1 MPNIFI
7 NTERPIDRSIVAGI
21 NQPQREALKQSYVAG
36 SSYDINLY
44 FVKNDGT
51 YDSRSGGASTDV
63 QLAISTISEPKSGT
77 FTLTDGTDTT
87 AQIEY
92 GASAKDVQ
100 DALNALN
107 SDTGPNTGTASLVDV
122 DKRNDGQYTITWR
135 DLGTMTALSGAS
147 VSLFPESSPTASVA
161 ISGSSTEYAQ
171 QVVEIVRQPAIFQQS
186 WSEITNGHSATVAL
200 DSTRLL
206 QSLVVDQGEPFFIEV
221 KLDGETVAKEVITVE
236 ESTMPA
242 SAYSGRVIQ
251 SILDDFATNPGSNA
265 YFSASAWRTALSIN
279 NVDNTSDASKPI
291 STATQ
296 TALDAKASA
305 ASLTSH
311 TSDTSNPHSVTA
323 VQVGLGSANNTSDAD
338 KPISTATQTAL
349 DLKADDADLTSHT
362 SNTSNPHSVT
372 ASQVGLGSVDNTSD
386 ADKPV
391 STATQ
396 TALNLKA
403 DDADLTSHTGNT
415 SNPHS
420 VTAAQVGLGSAN
432 NTSDADKPVS
442 TATQTAL
449 DDKQGILAEGAFVD
463 GDKTRLD
470 KSVISDTTG
479 VTGADQVTNLISLTQ
494 AEYDATTPAA
504 STLYIITD

>member
-1 MPNIFI
+1 
-7 NTERPIDRSIVAGI
+7 
-21 NQPQREALKQSYVAG
+21 
-36 SSYDINLY
+36 
-44 FVKNDGT
+44 
-51 YDSRSGGASTDV
+51 
-63 QLAISTISEPKSGT
+63 
-77 FTLTDGTDTT
+77 
-87 AQIEY
+87 
-92 GASAKDVQ
+92 
-100 DALNALN
+100 
-107 SDTGPNTGTASLVDV
+107 
-122 DKRNDGQYTITWR
+122 
-135 DLGTMTALSGAS
+135 
-147 VSLFPESSPTASVA
+147 
-161 ISGSSTEYAQ
+161 
-171 QVVEIVRQPAIFQQS
+171 
-186 WSEITNGHSATVAL
+186 
-200 DSTRLL
+200 
-206 QSLVVDQGEPFFIEV
+206 
-221 KLDGETVAKEVITVE
+221 
-236 ESTMPA
+236 
-242 SAYSGRVIQ
+242 VIQ

-265 YFSASAWRTALSIN
+265 YFNASAWRTSLSIN
-279 NVDNTSDASKPI
+279 NVDNTSDVSKPI

-323 VQVGLGSANNTSDAD
+323 TQIGLGNADNTSDAD
-338 KPISTATQTAL
+338 KPI
-349 DLKADDADLTSHT
+349 
-362 SNTSNPHSVT
+362 
-372 ASQVGLGSVDNTSD
+372 
-386 ADKPV
+386 

-449 DDKQGILAEGAFVD
+449 DDKQDILAEGAFVD

-494 AEYDATTPAA
+494 AEYDAITPAA